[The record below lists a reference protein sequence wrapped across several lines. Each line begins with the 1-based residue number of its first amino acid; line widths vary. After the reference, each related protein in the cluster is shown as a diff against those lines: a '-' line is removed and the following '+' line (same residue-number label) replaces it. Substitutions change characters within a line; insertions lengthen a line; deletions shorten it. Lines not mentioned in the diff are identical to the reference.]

1 MTCGGKKRKN
11 KCFDLNSG
19 QMACNSERRRG
30 RGRKRGMEE
39 KEKRQFLFESL
50 SCQGEAN
57 AVNQIITFLVK
68 NGMKMSSAAL
78 RHFRIIKIN

>member
-1 MTCGGKKRKN
+1 
-11 KCFDLNSG
+11 
-19 QMACNSERRRG
+19 
-30 RGRKRGMEE
+30 MEE